1 MDHMNNKMNWLAQ
14 VFAFLAKCRR
24 RAIIA
29 AAPPQPTK
37 LGAERQPCAD
47 DQEPANNAE
56 RIPPLPCKIGRS
68 GWRRPLE
75 ELRAALLASLE
86 AVPCAVCA
94 NDIAAGSPAERTV
107 SDPGHCD
114 SCHLNWP
121 TRIAIGDSELE
132 KREYGIE

>member
-1 MDHMNNKMNWLAQ
+1 MGYINDKVNWLAQ

-37 LGAERQPCAD
+37 LGPEQEPCPD
-47 DQEPANNAE
+47 DQEPTKNAE
-56 RIPPLPCKIGRS
+56 RIPPSPCKTGMS

-75 ELRAALLASLE
+75 EVRAALLASLE

-94 NDIAAGSPAERTV
+94 NDIVAGVSAKRAEDDPA
-107 SDPGHCD
+107 HCD

-121 TRIAIGDSELE
+121 TRVAIGDGALE
-132 KREYGIE
+132 KRQRGMA